1 MLERRITFYCGEA
14 GLPAYQLNQLKKL
27 TTYFQ
32 SKVELFNVSQLTRAP
47 VSQPLKMLALA
58 NKPHAL
64 CQLII
69 NGSDAEL
76 ANLVLTDFI
85 AQYGLSLSQFS
96 PSLPFK
102 ISLPLTS
109 IYSGKSNQSYSCIN
123 KAETIAQLSQMLVAQ
138 QAITSEQQPAL
149 QQALLARETISAT
162 VMGPGI
168 AFTSE
173 QQPALQ
179 QALLA
184 RETISATVMGPGIA
198 LPHVM
203 HEMITKPAMAIVCHH
218 RAIDWGSSRGNI
230 SRAIAMVLPK
240 PPLKAVIMAFA
251 QFSKCLLNDDF
262 CAALTS
268 AQQPQELKALVIEA
282 LR

>member
-96 PSLPFK
+96 PALPFK

-109 IYSGKSNQSYSCIN
+109 IYRGESNQSSSCIN

-138 QAITSEQQPAL
+138 QAIISEQQPAL
-149 QQALLARETISAT
+149 QQALLARES
-162 VMGPGI
+162 
-168 AFTSE
+168 
-173 QQPALQ
+173 
-179 QALLA
+179 
-184 RETISATVMGPGIA
+184 ISATVMGPGIA

-203 HEMITKPAMAIVCHH
+203 HEMITQPAMAIVCHH
-218 RAIDWGSSRGNI
+218 QAIDWGSSRGNI
-230 SRAIAMVLPK
+230 RRAIAMVLPK

>member
-1 MLERRITFYCGEA
+1 MLERRITFYCGAA

-32 SKVELFNVSQLTRAP
+32 SKVELFNVRQLTRAP

-109 IYSGKSNQSYSCIN
+109 IYSGKSNSCIN

-162 VMGPGI
+162 VMG
-168 AFTSE
+168 S
-173 QQPALQ
+173 
-179 QALLA
+179 
-184 RETISATVMGPGIA
+184 GIA

-218 RAIDWGSSRGNI
+218 QAIDWGSSRGNI

>member
-14 GLPAYQLNQLKKL
+14 GLPSYQLNKLKKL

-32 SKVELFNVSQLTRAP
+32 SKVELFNVGQLTRAP
-47 VSQPLKMLALA
+47 VSQPLKMLSLA

-69 NGSDAEL
+69 KGSDAEL

-85 AQYGLSLSQFS
+85 AQYALSLSQLS

-102 ISLPLTS
+102 ISFPLTS
-109 IYSGKSNQSYSCIN
+109 IRRDDRSSKSSN
-123 KAETIAQLSQMLVAQ
+123 KADTIAQLSQMLVAQ
-138 QAITSEQQPAL
+138 QVI
-149 QQALLARETISAT
+149 
-162 VMGPGI
+162 
-168 AFTSE
+168 TSE

-203 HEMITKPAMAIVCHH
+203 HEMIATPAIAIVCHH
-218 RAIDWGSSRGNI
+218 QSIDWGSSRGNI
-230 SRAIAMVLPK
+230 TRAIAMVLPK

-251 QFSKCLLNDDF
+251 QFSKCLLNDDY
-262 CAALTS
+262 CAALKL
-268 AQQPQELKALVIEA
+268 AQHPQELKALVIEA